1 MTEIIA
7 IPVPDSK
14 YREVAILDEYNGV
27 YSIIVGKAGDKRN
40 FWKMVYPQT
49 RENQPGSKPIP
60 MKVTLGDKHAAPIM
74 LRQLADA
81 LEGRSQGQDSQFG
94 NRDQDGAVDDQI
106 PF

>member
-1 MTEIIA
+1 
-7 IPVPDSK
+7 VPDSK

-49 RENQPGSKPIP
+49 KDNQPGSKPIP
-60 MKVTLGDKHAAPIM
+60 MKVTLGDQHAAPAM
-74 LRQLADA
+74 LRKLADA
-81 LEGRSQGQDSQFG
+81 LEGKSDPQPDHSQFG
-94 NRDQDGAVDDQI
+94 NRDQAGAVDDQI